1 MGKQKNGG
9 NGVLDGKGVD
19 PAEKNKFINL
29 FKKKRLSL
37 QTSGNKT
44 KMSNILLYFFSLDTS
59 ERHSKKQI
67 TFEKIMYIYYCIQY
81 IVTFCEDER

>member
-1 MGKQKNGG
+1 MAEM
-9 NGVLDGKGVD
+9 VCWMEKGLI
-19 PAEKNKFINL
+19 PPKKKINKFIQ
-29 FKKKRLSL
+29 KKRLSL
-37 QTSGNKT
+37 HNSGNKT